1 MTVVYILSITV
12 IQQIG
17 IVNRDYEQKSIIYE
31 LYLYCSYITL
41 QMLDK
46 VNKKSK
52 ISDRKLNLYKY

>member
-17 IVNRDYEQKSIIYE
+17 IVNRDYEQKSILYE
-31 LYLYCSYITL
+31 IYLYCSYITL
-41 QMLDK
+41 QKLDK

-52 ISDRKLNLYKY
+52 ISDRKLNFYKY

>member
-17 IVNRDYEQKSIIYE
+17 IVNRDYEQKAILYE

-41 QMLDK
+41 QKLDK
-46 VNKKSK
+46 MNKKSK
-52 ISDRKLNLYKY
+52 ISDKKLNFYKY

>member
-17 IVNRDYEQKSIIYE
+17 VVNIDYEQKSLLYE

-41 QMLDK
+41 QKLDK
-46 VNKKSK
+46 INKKSK
-52 ISDRKLNLYKY
+52 ISDRMVEFYKY